1 MVLFVG
7 ILHVAICVVMSVL
20 VLLHSGQG
28 GGLSDF
34 MGGGSMAS
42 GSTVMEKNL
51 DRVTVVVGAALHD
64 HDHPARPSDD
74 DHLDP
79 VPGADRERS
88 VDRWTDWQAA
98 WCSSGSGAA

>member
-7 ILHVAICVVMSVL
+7 ILHVVVCTVMCVL

-51 DRVTVVVGAALHD
+51 DRVTVVAGVLFTITTILLGL
-64 HDHPARPSDD
+64 
-74 DHLDP
+74 LM
-79 VPGADRERS
+79 
-88 VDRWTDWQAA
+88 TT
-98 WCSSGSGAA
+98 

>member
-7 ILHVAICVVMSVL
+7 ILHVTICVVMSVL

-51 DRVTVVVGAALHD
+51 DRVTVVAALLFTITTILLGLLMTT
-64 HDHPARPSDD
+64 A
-74 DHLDP
+74 
-79 VPGADRERS
+79 
-88 VDRWTDWQAA
+88 
-98 WCSSGSGAA
+98 

>member
-1 MVLFVG
+1 MVTFVG
-7 ILHVAICVVMSVL
+7 VLHVVISIVMCVL

-51 DRVTVVVGAALHD
+51 DRITVVAAILFTLTTILLGLLL
-64 HDHPARPSDD
+64 P
-74 DHLDP
+74 
-79 VPGADRERS
+79 
-88 VDRWTDWQAA
+88 TT
-98 WCSSGSGAA
+98 

>member
-7 ILHVAICVVMSVL
+7 ILHVTICVVMSVL

-51 DRVTVVVGAALHD
+51 DRLTVVIALLFGFNTLILGFLID
-64 HDHPARPSDD
+64 
-74 DHLDP
+74 
-79 VPGADRERS
+79 
-88 VDRWTDWQAA
+88 Q
-98 WCSSGSGAA
+98 

>member
-1 MVLFVG
+1 MILFVG
-7 ILHVAICVVMSVL
+7 ILHVLISVVMCVL

-51 DRVTVVVGAALHD
+51 DRVTVVAALLFTITTILLGLLM
-64 HDHPARPSDD
+64 AS
-74 DHLDP
+74 
-79 VPGADRERS
+79 
-88 VDRWTDWQAA
+88 
-98 WCSSGSGAA
+98 

>member
-7 ILHVAICVVMSVL
+7 VLHVGNAILMCVL

-51 DRVTVVVGAALHD
+51 DRITVV
-64 HDHPARPSDD
+64 
-74 DHLDP
+74 
-79 VPGADRERS
+79 
-88 VDRWTDWQAA
+88 
-98 WCSSGSGAA
+98 SGVFFTITTILLGLLLTK

>member
-7 ILHVAICVVMSVL
+7 ILHVVISVVMCVL

-51 DRVTVVVGAALHD
+51 DRITVVAALLFTITTVLLGLLM
-64 HDHPARPSDD
+64 S
-74 DHLDP
+74 
-79 VPGADRERS
+79 
-88 VDRWTDWQAA
+88 T
-98 WCSSGSGAA
+98 

>member
-7 ILHVAICVVMSVL
+7 ILHVVICVVMCVL

-51 DRVTVVVGAALHD
+51 DRVTVVASLLFTITTILLGLLMTTA
-64 HDHPARPSDD
+64 
-74 DHLDP
+74 
-79 VPGADRERS
+79 
-88 VDRWTDWQAA
+88 
-98 WCSSGSGAA
+98 

>member
-7 ILHVAICVVMSVL
+7 ILHVVISVVLCVL

-51 DRVTVVVGAALHD
+51 DRITVVAAL
-64 HDHPARPSDD
+64 
-74 DHLDP
+74 LFTITTILL
-79 VPGADRERS
+79 GLLI
-88 VDRWTDWQAA
+88 TT
-98 WCSSGSGAA
+98 

>member
-51 DRVTVVVGAALHD
+51 DRVTVVAAVLFTITTILLGLLMTT
-64 HDHPARPSDD
+64 A
-74 DHLDP
+74 
-79 VPGADRERS
+79 
-88 VDRWTDWQAA
+88 
-98 WCSSGSGAA
+98 